1 MGLLSLA
8 RPWARAYGMAVATL
22 LAGALAT
29 PACAPAQKP
38 AAAPA
43 VTTVRVT
50 VSVMDPKGQPVKNAG
65 VVMAQQRVATG
76 RMSKHPFNVEIHTD
90 DQGKA
95 TVQGFAP
102 GVVLVQVI
110 AHGYQTYGQAFIMKK
125 ADESVHVKLKPPRSQ
140 VTIYH

>member
-1 MGLLSLA
+1 MRLIWLV
-8 RPWARAYGMAVATL
+8 RPAQRASIL
-22 LAGALAT
+22 GALALT
-29 PACAPAQKP
+29 VSALLAPGPARAQKP
-38 AAAPA
+38 AAHPA

-50 VSVMDPKGQPVKNAG
+50 VSVLDSKGKPVKNAG
-65 VVMAQQRVATG
+65 VVMAQERVATG
-76 RMSKHPFNVEIHTD
+76 RMGKHPFNVEIHTD